1 MAYNTSDFKKG
12 IKVQIDGDPYLMLEC
27 NFVKPGKGQSL
38 YKCRLRN
45 LIRGSSLDRT
55 FKSGDSLDEA
65 DVETIDAQYLYRSGD
80 NFVFMNNEN
89 FEQYE
94 IPSSVIGDG
103 AKWLLEATVCTV
115 ILYNNAPIS
124 MEPPNTMALKITQCD
139 PGTRGNT
146 ATNVT
151 KPCTLE
157 TGAVINGPAFLEEG
171 ETIRVDT
178 RTEEYVERVK
188 V

>member
-27 NFVKPGKGQSL
+27 NFVKPGKGQAL

-45 LIRGSSLDRT
+45 LIRGSTLDRT

-94 IPSSVIGDG
+94 IPASVVGDQ
-103 AKWLLEATVCTV
+103 AKWLLEAVVCTV
-115 ILYNNAPIS
+115 ILYNNSPIS
-124 MEPPNTMALKITQCD
+124 LEPPNQMQLKIVQCD
-139 PGTRGNT
+139 PGARGNT

-178 RTEEYVERVK
+178 RTEEYIERVK